1 MSDPSLTGLDLT
13 AEGFARSQN
22 MLLPNKFIQRARP
35 HTVGER
41 SAAITGRSGRTGLK
55 TDSYSRRWH
64 DASYNAMEQAV
75 AALSDSTRDVGMV
88 TELEHASKSGETP
101 RPSLPTMRAQL
112 LLNEKRET
120 ATSPVGLR
128 AARLQLNSRARDRN
142 SEGGTASRTGTRN
155 REPARRASTCCWKA
169 GPTAPG
175 EDAQRPQTLRR
186 SERSFRHCQ
195 DPERRPGPPP
205 ARVERESPAIA
216 KDGVGPG
223 P

>member
-1 MSDPSLTGLDLT
+1 
-13 AEGFARSQN
+13 
-22 MLLPNKFIQRARP
+22 MLLPKYSSRCEAAYGRREVCCDHRTKRA
-35 HTVGER
+35 HR
-41 SAAITGRSGRTGLK
+41 SQ

-120 ATSPVGLR
+120 ATSPVGSR
-128 AARLQLNSRARDRN
+128 AARLQLNHARGIGIRK
-142 SEGGTASRTGTRN
+142 EAPHRERGRETGN
-155 REPARRASTCCWKA
+155 RPRRASTCCWKA

-175 EDAQRPQTLRR
+175 EQRQWLQTLRR

-216 KDGVGPG
+216 KGGVGPA